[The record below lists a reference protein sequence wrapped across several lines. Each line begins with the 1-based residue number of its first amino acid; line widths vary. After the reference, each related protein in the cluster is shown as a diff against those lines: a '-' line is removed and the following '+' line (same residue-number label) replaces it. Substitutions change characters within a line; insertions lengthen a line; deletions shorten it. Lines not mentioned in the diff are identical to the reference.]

1 MLKHVLTQMNIFLIA
16 VLVITSCGQKS
27 GNAGQE
33 NVKNDSTQ
41 SVSDSSSSG
50 KENANPNNMDQD
62 LIPVEVTTITRGAIS
77 DYILLNSNLET
88 EVMADVFSRIQGIVD
103 EIKKEEG
110 QFVRKGEI
118 LLTLEAKEYEIAEQR
133 ARVEYEQQLNN
144 FKRLEIMHE
153 KNLLSDEELERA
165 KFTLENSR
173 LIWEEAK
180 LNLDYT
186 NIQSPITGKI
196 GERLAKVGER
206 IQPTNKLFS
215 VVNTDEV
222 IAVVYVPERNLNRLK
237 IGQKVVIYSENLQ
250 GEPFDGW
257 IKRISPV
264 VDPSSGTFK
273 VTVGVKNRGDR
284 LKPGMFVNLQIITD
298 TRENTVL
305 IPKTAVVYEN
315 EFMNVYVVRDGVAH
329 KIRLTP
335 GFEDNVKVESL
346 KDIEAGEK
354 VIVVG
359 QAGMRDKTKVKIVS
373 ERDNLLVRSN

>member
-1 MLKHVLTQMNIFLIA
+1 MLKHILLQMSVLLIS
-16 VLVITSCGQKS
+16 VLLITSCGQKTS
-27 GNAGQE
+27 NEGQG

-41 SVSDSSSSG
+41 TKTDSVSAAGESADRG
-50 KENANPNNMDQD
+50 NMDQD
-62 LIPVEVTTITRGAIS
+62 LIPVEVTTIALGEIS

-88 EVMADVFSRIQGIVD
+88 EIMADVSSRIQGIVF

-110 QFVRKGEI
+110 QYVRKGEV
-118 LLTLEAKEYEIAEQR
+118 LLTLEAREYEIAEQR
-133 ARVEYEQQLNN
+133 ARVEYDQQVNN
-144 FKRLEIMHE
+144 FKRLEMMHE

-173 LIWEEAK
+173 LLWEEAK

-186 NIQSPITGKI
+186 NIQSPINGKI
-196 GERLAKVGER
+196 GERLAKIGER

-215 VVNTDEV
+215 VVNTEEV

-237 IGQKVVIYSENLQ
+237 IGQKAVIYSENIQ
-250 GEPFDGW
+250 GEQFDGW

-273 VTVGVKNRGDR
+273 VTIGVRNRSDLLR
-284 LKPGMFVNLQIITD
+284 PGMFVNLQIITD

-359 QAGMRDKTKVKIVS
+359 QSGMRDKTKVKIVS
-373 ERDNLLVRSN
+373 EREILLSRKS

>member
-1 MLKHVLTQMNIFLIA
+1 MLKHILLQMSFLLISVLL
-16 VLVITSCGQKS
+16 ITSCGQKTS
-27 GNAGQE
+27 NEGQG

-41 SVSDSSSSG
+41 TKTDSVSAAGESADRG
-50 KENANPNNMDQD
+50 NMDQD
-62 LIPVEVTTITRGAIS
+62 LIPVEVTTIALGEIS

-88 EVMADVFSRIQGIVD
+88 EIMADVSSRIQGIVF

-110 QFVRKGEI
+110 QYVRKGEV
-118 LLTLEAKEYEIAEQR
+118 LLTLEAREYEIAEQR
-133 ARVEYEQQLNN
+133 ARVEYDQQVNN
-144 FKRLEIMHE
+144 FKRLEMMHE

-173 LIWEEAK
+173 LLWEEAK

-186 NIQSPITGKI
+186 NIQSPINGKI
-196 GERLAKVGER
+196 GERLAKIGER

-215 VVNTDEV
+215 VVNTEEV

-237 IGQKVVIYSENLQ
+237 IGQKAVIYSENIQ
-250 GEPFDGW
+250 GEQFDGW

-273 VTVGVKNRGDR
+273 VTIGVRNRSDLLR
-284 LKPGMFVNLQIITD
+284 PGMFVNLQIITD

-359 QAGMRDKTKVKIVS
+359 QSGMRDKTKVKIVS
-373 ERDNLLVRSN
+373 EREILLSRKS